1 MYFLIKSSY
10 CEGNVFTPILFKR
23 KLRNCDGLGPRVSHP
38 QICHK
43 SKIDYFNPL
52 ILVVGILAFL
62 AMGYVGSFNYRFE
75 DPLKLEV
82 ILTIIFA
89 CIVFAAGYFIIDRK
103 TDIKSNF
110 DFDFLSEK
118 LILGLAVIALVLQAL
133 NLVLLG
139 GIPLFNSTLKANATT
154 NIWRIAYPLFLIM
167 INLLLAKYYNR
178 KYLALVLAGA
188 LIFGLNGY
196 RTSVLG
202 IMGSS
207 FITLYYLNKISRK
220 MGVAFI
226 ALIAVGLMAVGYI
239 ASQSIATQHWTLNPL
254 ELVFY
259 RAAFTLEV
267 FERIIPLAGTTNGHI
282 LGMIFSSG
290 SPRTFVGEYVLH
302 YTVCLTSTLFGPVM
316 LDFGYIG
323 LAIQMLFM
331 GAFLGLLNKLK
342 KGFGIG
348 IYSIILT
355 HTIIWIETGPTD
367 IMIWFLYLIGIIYLV
382 ISLKKRE

>member
-1 MYFLIKSSY
+1 M
-10 CEGNVFTPILFKR
+10 
-23 KLRNCDGLGPRVSHP
+23 
-38 QICHK
+38 K
-43 SKIDYFNPL
+43 SKIDFFNPL
-52 ILVVGILAFL
+52 ILVVGIVAFL
-62 AMGYVGSFNYRFE
+62 AMGYIGSFNYRFE

-82 ILTIIFA
+82 TLTIIFA
-89 CIVFAAGYFIIDRK
+89 CIIFIIGYAIIHYK
-103 TDIKSNF
+103 MDIKKNAMFNF
-110 DFDFLSEK
+110 LNEK
-118 LILGLAVIALVLQAL
+118 LLLILTIIALILQAL

-167 INLLLAKYYNR
+167 INLLLSKYYNR
-178 KYLALVLAGA
+178 KYLLLILAGA

-202 IMGSS
+202 ILGSS
-207 FITLYYLNKISRK
+207 FITLYYLDKISRK
-220 MGVAFI
+220 IGLAFI
-226 ALIAVGLMAVGYI
+226 ALIVIGLMGVGYI

-267 FERIIPLAGTTNGHI
+267 FEKIIPLAGTTHGHI
-282 LGMIFSSG
+282 LSMIFSSG
-290 SPRTFVGEYVLH
+290 SPRTFVGNYVLH
-302 YTVCLTSTLFGPVM
+302 YNVCLTSTLFGPVM

-323 LAIQMLFM
+323 LTIQMLFM
-331 GAFLGLLNKLK
+331 GVFLSLLNKLK
-342 KGFGIG
+342 KGAGIG

-367 IMIWFLYLIGIIYLV
+367 IMIWFLYLIGLVYII
-382 ISLKKRE
+382 ISLKNRVK